1 MVSAAAAAKSTD
13 VPSPKHKAFDWI
25 LDGLKGIFVLIL
37 VATIGPK
44 LFPDVFDKLNWS
56 TSQSTVS
63 LSIFVPGGYTV
74 RANPPGVT
82 CGPVSATNCTLKY
95 RPGTRVTLTAQRG
108 EFVTYQGA
116 LSWTG
121 CVGSGD
127 SCTLVPSG
135 RARVCLVEP
144 GYPGMP
150 WDWCRG

>member
-1 MVSAAAAAKSTD
+1 MHSKPV
-13 VPSPKHKAFDWI
+13 DWI
-25 LDGLKGIFVLIL
+25 LDGLKGVFVLIL

-82 CGPVSATNCTLKY
+82 CSPVSATNCTLI
-95 RPGTRVTLTAQRG
+95 P
-108 EFVTYQGA
+108 
-116 LSWTG
+116 TG
-121 CVGSGD
+121 S
-127 SCTLVPSG
+127 
-135 RARVCLVEP
+135 ARVCLVEP